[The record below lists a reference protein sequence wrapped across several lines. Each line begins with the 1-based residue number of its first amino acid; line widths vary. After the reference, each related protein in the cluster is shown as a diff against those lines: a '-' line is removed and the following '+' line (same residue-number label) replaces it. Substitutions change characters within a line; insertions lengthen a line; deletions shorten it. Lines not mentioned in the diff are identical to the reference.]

1 MPNVKQDEEKLDFV
15 AAIMHELKTSL
26 TATIVS
32 AELLAEELKPDE
44 RSVLGRLIQSIIRNA
59 HSIDERLSL
68 LSETGGWLAE
78 NSRFQP
84 EPVEIGQVIHNVT
97 TQLYPEIQNKKQSLT
112 LEVPDSPPKVKAD
125 RQYLEQILQALIS
138 NASKFTPEEGQIK
151 VGVYQDSNN
160 LVVEISDT
168 GIGIPTEEQERI
180 FKPYYQVSRD
190 KGPQTTTLSEGR
202 RHSDSG
208 LGLAIA
214 KLLVELHRGRIW
226 LKSRVGQG
234 SSFFFSLPMVV

>member
-1 MPNVKQDEEKLDFV
+1 MIKQNEEKLDFV

-32 AELLAEELKPDE
+32 AELLSEELQPDE
-44 RSVLGRLIQSIIRNA
+44 KSVLGRLIQSIIRNA

-84 EPVEIGQVIHNVT
+84 EPIEIGQVIHNVA
-97 TQLYPEIQNKKQSLT
+97 TQLYPEIRNKRQSLT
-112 LEVPDSPPKVKAD
+112 LEVPDSLPRVQAD

-138 NASKFTPEEGQIK
+138 NASKFTPDEGQIK
-151 VGVYQDSNN
+151 VKAHPDNKN
-160 LVVEISDT
+160 LIVEISDT
-168 GIGIPTEEQERI
+168 GIGIPAEEHERI
-180 FKPYYQVSRD
+180 FQPYYQIRQD
-190 KGPQTTTLSEGR
+190 KSPQTARPREGGK
-202 RHSDSG
+202 HSDRG

-214 KLLVELHRGRIW
+214 KLLVELHKGRIW
-226 LKSRVGQG
+226 LKSRVGEG
-234 SSFFFSLPMVV
+234 SSFFFSLPTAV